1 MKFLLDTRVRKYV
14 QPLFNR
20 ITTCFIKL
28 NFSPIQVTLLA
39 LFTGMLSAVALYFNH
54 VYLSLALLWLSGLL
68 DVIDGSLARLTGES
82 SEFGALMDL
91 IFDRIVE
98 IIFIISISVKN
109 IDARM
114 PAIYLLSAIIFSFS
128 IFLTVGAVAEKTGEK
143 AFYYQAG
150 LAERTETFIVFSLM
164 ILLPNYQTFFM
175 NIFTIMI
182 LYTGAQRFYEAYL
195 LFGKRKSTV

>member
-1 MKFLLDTRVRKYV
+1 MLDTKARAYI
-14 QPLFNR
+14 QPLFNK
-20 ITTCFIKL
+20 IAHYFIKL

-39 LFTGMLSAVALYFNH
+39 LIIGILSALTLYFDYFY
-54 VYLSLALLWLSGLL
+54 VSFALLWLSGLL
-68 DVIDGSLARLTGES
+68 DVIDGSLARLTGRS

-98 IIFIISISVKN
+98 ISFIISISVKN

-128 IFLTVGAVAEKTGEK
+128 IFLTVGAMSEKRSEK

-150 LAERTETFIVFSLM
+150 LAERTETFIVFSLL
-164 ILLPNYQTFFM
+164 IILPNYQVLFM
-175 NIFTIMI
+175 NAFTVMI
-182 LYTGAQRFYEAYL
+182 LYTGIQRFYEAYL
-195 LFGKRKSTV
+195 LFGKRKSV